1 MQSLRGAIHCMDAGL
16 TKRFAT
22 APTALSDRQQRG
34 AMGYCFASCATS
46 PPRPTSRFARP
57 NAASRR
63 PASDPMFETLQL
75 HPWLATLVA
84 ASIAIVLAAL
94 AHRVASVVM
103 RRATAP
109 IPVAHAVVTACI
121 PVARLLLPLIGL
133 QLVWQAASPELAYIA
148 GIRHLNGLLII
159 ACVCWLLIAAIG
171 GLADG
176 VIARHPANVE
186 DNLTARRIATQ
197 ARVLSRTAMTGV
209 IMAGVA
215 LMLMTFP
222 GARQVGAS
230 LLASAGVVGIVAGI
244 AARPVFSNII
254 AGLQIALAQPIRID
268 DVLIV
273 EGEWGRVE
281 EITSTYV
288 VLGIWDERRL
298 IIPLQWFIEHP
309 FQNWT
314 RTSSEILGTV
324 FLYADYRMPLEPL
337 RAELQRVLE
346 AAPEWD
352 RRVSVLQLTDVTER
366 TIQIRVL
373 VSARSSGLAFDL
385 RCRVREALV
394 AFMQREYPNC
404 LPQLRVPGMEA
415 VGEAPPARPDA
426 PHAQSSVG

>member
-1 MQSLRGAIHCMDAGL
+1 MLES
-16 TKRFAT
+16 
-22 APTALSDRQQRG
+22 
-34 AMGYCFASCATS
+34 
-46 PPRPTSRFARP
+46 
-57 NAASRR
+57 
-63 PASDPMFETLQL
+63 LQL
-75 HPWLATLVA
+75 SPWLATAVA
-84 ASIAIVLAAL
+84 ALFATTLAAI
-94 AHRVASVVM
+94 AHLMVAIIL
-103 RRATAP
+103 RRATTP
-109 IPVAHAVVTACI
+109 LPVVQTVVLACI
-121 PVARLLLPLIGL
+121 PVMRILLPLIAL
-133 QLVWQAASPELAYIA
+133 QLVWQAASDDLPYIG
-148 GIRHLNGLLII
+148 GIRHLNGLAVIGG
-159 ACVCWLLIAAIG
+159 ACWLLIAAIG
-171 GLADG
+171 GLANG
-176 VIARHPANVE
+176 VIAQHPADVE

-209 IMAGVA
+209 VMAGLA

-244 AARPVFSNII
+244 AARPVFSNMI

-288 VLGIWDERRL
+288 VLRIWDERRL
-298 IIPLQWFIEHP
+298 IIPLQWFIENP

-324 FLYADYRMPLEPL
+324 FLFADYRLPLDPL

-346 AAPEWD
+346 TAPEWD
-352 RRVSVLQLTDVTER
+352 RRVNVLQLTDVTER

-394 AFMQREYPNC
+394 TFIQREYPDC
-404 LPQLRVPGMEA
+404 LPQVRVPA
-415 VGEAPPARPDA
+415 QWAEAPTRPL
-426 PHAQSSVG
+426 AQEPPLKA

>member
-1 MQSLRGAIHCMDAGL
+1 MPEGFHH
-16 TKRFAT
+16 
-22 APTALSDRQQRG
+22 LS
-34 AMGYCFASCATS
+34 
-46 PPRPTSRFARP
+46 
-57 NAASRR
+57 
-63 PASDPMFETLQL
+63 
-75 HPWLATLVA
+75 PWLATALA
-84 ASIAIVLAAL
+84 ALLAVVLAAI
-94 AHRVASVVM
+94 AHRVAAVVL
-103 RRATAP
+103 RRATGSM
-109 IPVAHAVVTACI
+109 PVVHAIVLECI
-121 PVARLLLPLIGL
+121 PVMRILLPLIAL
-133 QLVWQAASPELAYIA
+133 QLVWQAATDDLRYI
-148 GIRHLNGLLII
+148 GSVRHFNGLLVISGT
-159 ACVCWLLIAAIG
+159 CWLLIAAIG
-171 GLADG
+171 GLASG
-176 VIARHPANVE
+176 VIAQHPADVE

-209 IMAGVA
+209 VMAGVA

-244 AARPVFSNII
+244 AARPVFSNMI

-281 EITSTYV
+281 EIRSTYV
-288 VLGIWDERRL
+288 VLRIWDERRL

-324 FLYADYRMPLEPL
+324 FLFADYRLPLDPL

-352 RRVSVLQLTDVTER
+352 KRVGILQLTDVTER

-394 AFMQREYPNC
+394 SFIQREHPDC
-404 LPQLRVPGMEA
+404 LPQVRLPL
-415 VGEAPPARPDA
+415 PQPLPARD
-426 PHAQSSVG
+426 